1 MEEINMKCAKRF
13 TALAAG
19 LLAAAVV
26 FAGGSSEK
34 ATTGKF
40 VNNTGNHYLNNK
52 EFKDVQLPL
61 CEEKTTLTIWT
72 SNDVTSMNLCGGDL
86 NSLPFYQELEKRTN
100 VHIEWSVPASGSESE
115 QQNLLWA
122 SGDLPDVLYYMNYT
136 DGIDAA
142 IDDGYLV
149 DLTPYAD
156 AFMPN
161 YMAAINNGNPELQK
175 MTRTDAGRIATV
187 QYIMQ
192 DEQPPFYGFMV
203 RKDWLDE
210 LGLGIPETYDDWE
223 VMLTAF
229 KEKKGCKAPFGI
241 VANQIRD
248 MGAGYGFCMD
258 FWGTDFYIENGTVK
272 YSLYNNKE
280 GSRKFLETMNR
291 WYTKGLIDP
300 DFASSMAFWGD
311 SVLVNNNQC
320 GAFLSMYTM
329 PSTMF
334 AAACAQGAE
343 FVAVTPPVAKKG
355 EKINFRRPN
364 QLNGSAYV
372 ISQNAERAGKAELAA
387 KWIDYFFSVEG
398 ALLSNYGTEGV
409 TYTMV
414 NGKPQYTSLMT
425 ANPDGKT
432 FDECMRYYTAAP
444 GQPAK
449 YADYKRE
456 IAVIP
461 PQYVKMMEDWGKS
474 DYSAYYPTGAQM
486 TIDENAEYAKLY
498 TDISTYVN
506 EKVLGL
512 ITGAVPMSEFDAV
525 CKKIEDSN
533 IKRCIELR
541 QSAYDRYVGR

>member
-1 MEEINMKCAKRF
+1 MKCAKRL
-13 TALAAG
+13 TAIAAG
-19 LLAAAVV
+19 LLTAAVV
-26 FAGGSSEK
+26 FAGGASEK
-34 ATTGKF
+34 SKAGQF

-52 EFKDVQLPL
+52 EFKEVQLPL

-122 SGDLPDVLYYMNYT
+122 SGDLPDILYYMNYT

-175 MTRTDAGRIATV
+175 MTRTDEGRIAQI

-210 LGLGIPETYDDWE
+210 LGLAIPETYDDWE

-229 KEKKGCKAPFGI
+229 KEKKGCKAPFG
-241 VANQIRD
+241 VVSNQIRD
-248 MGAGYGFCMD
+248 MGAGFGFCMD
-258 FWGTDFYIENGTVK
+258 FWGTDFYIDNGTVK

-291 WYTKGLIDP
+291 WYSKGLIDP
-300 DFASSMAFWGD
+300 DFASSMSFWGD
-311 SVLVNNNQC
+311 SVLVNNDQC

-334 AAACAQGAE
+334 AAACAKGAE

-355 EKINFRRPN
+355 DKINFRRPN

-372 ISQNAERAGKAELAA
+372 VSQNAERAGKAELAA
-387 KWIDYFFSVEG
+387 KWMDYFFSVEG
-398 ALLSNYGTEGV
+398 ALLSNYGTEGD
-409 TYTMV
+409 TYNMV
-414 NGKPQYTSLMT
+414 NGKPQYTTKMT
-425 ANPDGKT
+425 ANAEGKT
-432 FDECMRYYTAAP
+432 FDECMRYFTAAP

-474 DYSAYYPTGAQM
+474 DYSAYYPSGAQM

-512 ITGAVPMSEFDAV
+512 ITGSVPMSEFDAI

-541 QSAYDRYVGR
+541 QAAYDRYIKR